1 MIMTKKTL
9 ATVIVE
15 VLTAHGAPMTAAEV
29 HAAIIKG
36 NLFAFN
42 SKDPVGIVRSALSR
56 HSVENQHFCS
66 SKTKHFNQ
74 FPDGKYRPIN

>member
-1 MIMTKKTL
+1 MAKRTL

-15 VLTAHGAPMTAAEV
+15 VLTEHGAPMTAAEV
-29 HAAIIKG
+29 YAAIIKG

-56 HSVENQHFCS
+56 HSVENQLSCAS
-66 SKTKHFNQ
+66 QSKQ
-74 FPDGKYRPIN
+74 FRQSPDGA